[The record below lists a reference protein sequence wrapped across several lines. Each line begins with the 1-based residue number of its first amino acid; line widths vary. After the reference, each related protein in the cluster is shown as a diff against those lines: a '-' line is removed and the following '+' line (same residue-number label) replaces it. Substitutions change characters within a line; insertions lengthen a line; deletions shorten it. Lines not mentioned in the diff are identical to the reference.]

1 MNSQPDS
8 IICNH
13 HLIWRVDVSTQ
24 TLIRQPIPESWV
36 HLGGR
41 GLVARILLDEVLPT
55 CEPLGEY
62 NKLLFCPG
70 LLVGHMLTSC
80 DRISIGGKSPLTG
93 GVKEANAG
101 GTTGL
106 EMTGLGIKALIIE
119 KLPSQAG
126 WWVLHLSSA
135 GARFIPADELAG
147 LGVYDS
153 ATQLRER
160 YGKKVA
166 IALIGPGGEM
176 KLSAAGIQNLDKDG
190 VPSRIAARG
199 GLGAVMGSKGL
210 KAIVFDASGC
220 SKPSI
225 AHPQAFKEA
234 QKRYTKATLEH
245 PQSIV
250 YRDYGTAAIARMSD
264 SFGALPTRNFSS
276 GHFEDVEQIS
286 GETMR
291 QTILDRGGDG
301 EPTHACMPGCVIR
314 CSNVYASVE
323 GKPIVAPLEYETIG
337 LMGSNLGISDL
348 DAIARLNREANDLG
362 LDSIDTGA
370 ALGVAA
376 EAGLMPF
383 GDGARA
389 LQLLAEVRKGTPL
402 GRIIGSGA
410 AITGK
415 VFGILH
421 VPATKGQAMAAYEPR
436 AIKGTG
442 VTYATSPQGADHT
455 AGLTLRDKVD
465 HLDPAGQA
473 ALSRTKQINM
483 AGYDTLGA
491 CIFAGFGFSVVPDV
505 IAALL
510 NARYDW
516 NVGTDILQVLG
527 KEVLKLEREFN
538 RRAGF
543 TPTQDRLPEY
553 MTKEPLPP
561 LNPVFDVPA
570 NDLDDVFNW

>member
-1 MNSQPDS
+1 MSGISEIEGKP
-8 IICNH
+8 
-13 HLIWRVDVSTQ
+13 LLWRIDVSSQ
-24 TLIRQPIPESWV
+24 TLIRQPVPHSWE

-41 GLVARILLDEVLPT
+41 GLIARILVDEVPAT
-55 CEPLGEY
+55 CEPLGSF

-106 EMTGLGIKALIIE
+106 EMTSLGIKALIIE
-119 KLPSQAG
+119 NIPSQRG
-126 WWVLHLSSA
+126 WWVLHLSSS
-135 GARFIPADELAG
+135 GARFLPADDLAG
-147 LGVYDS
+147 LGVYTT
-153 ATQLRER
+153 AEKLREF
-160 YGKKVA
+160 YGKKAA
-166 IALIGPGGEM
+166 IALIGPSGEM

-220 SKPSI
+220 SKPPI
-225 AHPQAFKEA
+225 AQPQAYKEA
-234 QKRYTKATLEH
+234 QKRYTIATLEH
-245 PQSIV
+245 PQSII
-250 YRDYGTAAIARMSD
+250 YRDYGTAAMARMCD

-276 GHFEDVEQIS
+276 GHFEAAEKIS
-286 GETMR
+286 GEYLR
-291 QTILDRGGDG
+291 QTILERGGQG
-301 EPTHACMPGCVIR
+301 EATHACMPGCVIR
-314 CSNVYASVE
+314 CSNIYADTD
-323 GKPIVAPLEYETIG
+323 GKPLVAPLEYETIG
-337 LMGSNLGISDL
+337 LMGSNLGIGNL
-348 DAIARLNREANDLG
+348 DDIARLNWEANDLG

-376 EAGLMPF
+376 DAGLMAF

-389 LQLLAEVRKGTPL
+389 LQLLGEVRQGTPL
-402 GRIIGSGA
+402 GRILGSGA
-410 AITGK
+410 ALTGK
-415 VFGILH
+415 IFGITR
-421 VPATKGQAMAAYEPR
+421 VPVTKNQAMASYEPR
-436 AIKGTG
+436 AVKGTG

-455 AGLTLRDKVD
+455 AGLTIRDKVN

-473 ALSRTKQINM
+473 SLSRTKQINM

-491 CIFAGFGFSVVPDV
+491 CIFAGFGFSIVPDV

-516 NVGTDILQVLG
+516 KVGTDILQVLG
-527 KEVLKLEREFN
+527 KETLVLEREFN

-543 TPTQDRLPEY
+543 TSAQDRLPEY

-561 LNPVFDVPA
+561 LGPVFDVSDE
-570 NDLDDVFNW
+570 DLDNVFNW